1 MELEFFDFP
10 VQNVVFGEKTALEG
24 TVLTI
29 NREEMARQID
39 PDGFF
44 SDVQIDI
51 ARPGEAVRI
60 INIMDVMQ
68 PRCKESDAESPY
80 PGMFSSMQ
88 LAGTGR
94 TYVLQGVSVMQTGRR
109 QGIQEGIIDMSG
121 PGAAYSLFSSLCNVV
136 LRCTPADPNASNSDF
151 DAATRKSLLAAALYL
166 GKTARGQQPGSVR
179 TFSTDT
185 PVDPHLRKVVYIYYL
200 QSQGPLR
207 NTFLYGKDVTSLLPT
222 LLHPNE
228 VMDGAIVSGNY
239 IIACQKNPTY
249 LHLNN
254 PVIRELYA
262 RHGKT
267 LDFAGVVIANEHS
280 TLFDKRRTAEFAAKL
295 ARQIGAE
302 GVVMTQ
308 EGGGHADSDLM
319 FCTRACAAQGIP
331 SVMLIN
337 ELAGPEGDQPS
348 LVDTTPLARHVVST
362 GNNHG
367 PWRGLPAQGA
377 GCLPA
382 VLHGTG
388 ADVHGHEPAGSL
400 QTFRHGILMLRDALC
415 RAGIFKATLQP
426 TERTP

>member
-1 MELEFFDFP
+1 MELELLDFP
-10 VQNVVFGEKTALEG
+10 VQNVVFGEKTVLEG

-29 NREEMARQID
+29 NREEMARAID

-44 SDVQIDI
+44 ADVQIDI
-51 ARPGEAVRI
+51 ARPGEPVRI

-68 PRCKESDAESPY
+68 PRCKEADEESPY
-80 PGMFSSMQ
+80 PGMFSPMR

-94 TYVLQGVSVMQTGRR
+94 TRVLRGVSVMQTGRR

-136 LRCTPADPNASNSDF
+136 LRCTPADPNAGNGDF

-166 GKTARGQQPGSVR
+166 GRTARGQQPGRVQ
-179 TFSTDT
+179 TFSTDA
-185 PVDPHLRKVVYIYYL
+185 PADARLRKVVYIYYL

-228 VMDGAIVSGNY
+228 VLDGAIISGNY

-295 ARQIGAE
+295 ARQVGAE

-308 EGGGHADSDLM
+308 EGGGHADPTSCSAPGPALP
-319 FCTRACAAQGIP
+319 RA
-331 SVMLIN
+331 S
-337 ELAGPEGDQPS
+337 
-348 LVDTTPLARHVVST
+348 R
-362 GNNHG
+362 
-367 PWRGLPAQGA
+367 R
-377 GCLPA
+377 
-382 VLHGTG
+382 
-388 ADVHGHEPAGSL
+388 
-400 QTFRHGILMLRDALC
+400 
-415 RAGIFKATLQP
+415 
-426 TERTP
+426 

>member
-1 MELEFFDFP
+1 MELELLDFP

-24 TVLTI
+24 AVLTI
-29 NREEMARQID
+29 NREEMARGID

-44 SDVQIDI
+44 ADVQIDI
-51 ARPGEAVRI
+51 ARPGEPVRI

-68 PRCKESDAESPY
+68 PRCKEADEESPY
-80 PGMFSSMQ
+80 PGMFSPMR

-94 TYVLQGVSVMQTGRR
+94 TRVLRGVSVMQTGRR

-136 LRCTPADPNASNSDF
+136 LRCTPADPNAGNGDF

-166 GKTARGQQPGSVR
+166 GRTARGQQPGSVQ
-179 TFSTDT
+179 TFSTDA
-185 PVDPHLRKVVYIYYL
+185 PADARLRKVVYIYYL

-228 VMDGAIVSGNY
+228 VLDGAIISGNY

-295 ARQIGAE
+295 ARQVGAE

-362 GNNHG
+362 GNNDQIID
-367 PWRGLPAQGA
+367 LPGMATVLGGDCLLRVPDASRPFSTALGRMYTATNQLGA
-377 GCLPA
+377 YRL
-382 VLHGTG
+382 
-388 ADVHGHEPAGSL
+388 S
-400 QTFRHGILMLRDALC
+400 
-415 RAGIFKATLQP
+415 ATAF
-426 TERTP
+426 